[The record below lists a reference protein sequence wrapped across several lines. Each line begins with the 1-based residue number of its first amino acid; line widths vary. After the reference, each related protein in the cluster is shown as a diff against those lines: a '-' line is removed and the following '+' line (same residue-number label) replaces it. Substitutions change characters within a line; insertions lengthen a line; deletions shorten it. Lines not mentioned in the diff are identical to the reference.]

1 LSSPSELLDEA
12 IKPIIRTKEISDI
25 MKRLLTALALATLI
39 GSGSASA
46 TYLLNPNA
54 TPEEREYYDRYHTAI
69 NEFHTGQ
76 SVKQTFERNQIRQ
89 QKKARGAQH
98 VHSTNPDHDVHVN
111 GRYVGSDPDPRIRG
125 SLRQDAGGLLSGN

>member
-1 LSSPSELLDEA
+1 
-12 IKPIIRTKEISDI
+12 
-25 MKRLLTALALATLI
+25 MKRFLTALALATLI

-76 SVKQTFERNQIRQ
+76 SAKQTSERNQSRRQ
-89 QKKARGAQH
+89 NRVSGALH
-98 VHSTNPDHDVHVN
+98 VHSTNPEHDVHVN
-111 GRYVGSDPDPRIRG
+111 GRYVGSDPDPRVRE
-125 SLRQDAGGLLSGN
+125 SLRREAGWPSW